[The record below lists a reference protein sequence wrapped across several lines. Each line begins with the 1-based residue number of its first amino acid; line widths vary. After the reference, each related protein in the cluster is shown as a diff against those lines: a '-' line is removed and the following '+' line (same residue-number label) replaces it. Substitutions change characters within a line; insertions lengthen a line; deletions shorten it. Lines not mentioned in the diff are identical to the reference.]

1 MKKRL
6 FTFIYIILLAI
17 SASGSPA
24 RRGSF
29 PVLQPDGT
37 VFLAK
42 LEGDEF
48 CRILTTQQGHAIAR
62 AKDGFYEYAFYN
74 QDGTKECTGYRVGE
88 QTPSLILAECLDI
101 PYRRLGELAFAKRR
115 SALRSRATR
124 SSGNG
129 ETVKTN
135 CAILLV
141 QFPDLEFQG
150 QSRKDDFVKLIKG
163 TGNGSALEY
172 FNDQFQGSY
181 EFNFV
186 IGDIVTVSRKHD
198 YYGNNDSEGNDSH
211 VLDLVR
217 EACILSDASI
227 DFSQLDG
234 DGDGK
239 VDNVFVFVA
248 GKSEAEGG
256 GDDCI
261 WPHQWYLQSNLFLD
275 GKKIENYAIA
285 TELSIRYDT
294 STGRYNWVLGE
305 IGTFCHEYSHT
316 LGLYD
321 MYDTDGNGS
330 GGSSRALW
338 NSTSL
343 MDGGCY
349 NNNGRTPPYYDA
361 IDRECLGIGK
371 AEPLHSGSWTL
382 EPVSRNGRYVIF
394 ENPENEYEFFL
405 FECRDNEGWDSY
417 IGGIGLAIYHVD
429 MTDRNAGHSDYL
441 NRDATAIERWY
452 YNEVN
457 ANPAYQCAD
466 MVETQTNSFS
476 VVQAFFPYQ
485 NRNSFTPETSP
496 AFKFNDGQS
505 ADFFITDIKRVG
517 GNVTFKVHS
526 GKEVIPNVKDVEYE
540 VYQDVTIITWQSDID
555 DYEGTCTVTWGETSG
570 AKTEVEV
577 EPYSPGKYAVRL
589 EGLSPTTSYT
599 AEVQFILEY
608 GAGEN
613 ATIDFL
619 TRAYKEVNKP
629 YIYLEYLSDQRV
641 GGKFAKESGLP
652 LVVFNAV
659 GQTVSWFYDGSPVRP
674 DGSGYFHPS
683 KSGILKANVDHKDGT
698 RTIVTK
704 QITLQ

>member
-1 MKKRL
+1 MKKSL
-6 FTFIYIILLAI
+6 LILLSIILLTVN
-17 SASGSPA
+17 ASGSPA
-24 RRGSF
+24 RRGCF
-29 PVLQPDGT
+29 PLFQPDGT
-37 VFLAK
+37 FFLAK

-48 CRILTTQQGHAIAR
+48 CRILTTQHGHAIAKG
-62 AKDGFYEYAFYN
+62 KDGFYQYAYYN

-88 QTPSLILAECLDI
+88 QTPSLILGECLAI
-101 PYRRLGELAFAKRR
+101 PYHRLNEIALSKRR
-115 SALRSRATR
+115 SVRRRPATR
-124 SSGNG
+124 APENG
-129 ETVKTN
+129 ATVKTN

-150 QSRKDDFVKLIKG
+150 SNRKEDFTRLMNG
-163 TGNGSALEY
+163 SGNGSALEY
-172 FNDQFQGSY
+172 FNDQFQGKY

-186 IGDIVTVSRKHD
+186 IGDIVTVSKEHD
-198 YYGNNDSEGNDSH
+198 YYGKNNSNGNDAN
-211 VLDLVR
+211 VLELVR

-256 GDDCI
+256 GEEFI
-261 WPHQWYLQSNLFLD
+261 WPHQWYLQNNLTLD
-275 GKKIENYAIA
+275 GKRIETYAIG
-285 TELSIRYDT
+285 TELSIRYD
-294 STGRYNWVLGE
+294 SGRYSWVLGE

-316 LGLYD
+316 LGLND
-321 MYDTDGNGS
+321 MYDTDGKDS
-330 GGSSRALW
+330 GGSSDALW
-338 NSTSL
+338 YSTSL

-349 NNNGRTPPYYDA
+349 NNYGKTPPYYDA

-371 AEPLHSGSWTL
+371 AEPLHSGTWTL
-382 EPVSRNGRYVIF
+382 EPVSREGRYVIF
-394 ENPENEYEFFL
+394 ENPDNEYEFFL

-417 IGGIGLAIYHVD
+417 IGGSGLAIYHVD
-429 MTDRNAGHSDYL
+429 MTEHNAGRSDYL
-441 NRDATAIERWY
+441 ERDVTAIERWY

-457 ANPAYQCAD
+457 ANPTYQCAD
-466 MVETQTNSFS
+466 MVETEAKAFS
-476 VVQAFFPYQ
+476 ISQAFFPYKT
-485 NRNSFTPETSP
+485 RNSFTPETAP
-496 AFKFNDGQS
+496 AFRFNDGQDS
-505 ADFFITDIKRVG
+505 EFFITDIKRGEG
-517 GNVTFKVHS
+517 GNITFKVRTA
-526 GKEVIPNVKDVEYE
+526 KDVIPNVTDVKYE
-540 VYQDVTIITWQSDID
+540 TYQDVIIITWQSDRE
-555 DYEGTCTVTWGETSG
+555 DYDGPCTVTWGETSG
-570 AKTEVEV
+570 KKTAVQA
-577 EPYSPGKYAVRL
+577 EPYAPGKYAIRL
-589 EGLSPTTSYT
+589 EGLSPTTSYS
-599 AEVQFILEY
+599 ADVQFILEY

-629 YIYLEYLSDQRV
+629 YIYLEYLSDQRL

-683 KSGILKANVDHKDGT
+683 GSGTLKATVDHKDGT
-698 RTIVTK
+698 RTVLTK